1 VTACALL
8 DQLRQLI
15 KELEALLGREGA
27 AEARDLRRAAERL
40 ERGLAQLG

>member
-15 KELEALLGREGA
+15 RELEALLGREA
-27 AEARDLRRAAERL
+27 AETRDLRRAAERL